1 MRLGKPFIC
10 PAIIGPEE
18 RDLAD
23 FSLSH
28 GQEGSTT
35 PSTKS
40 VFVGMGNYFFLPQIR
55 SVLVTRITVNKD
67 RLSPLFHCRVCG
79 STCSD
84 IIAPHG
90 VTLTGLL
97 LPSHSKRTL
106 LDNRMNQKSEKS
118 ELSQQMKLHRES
130 HRQINTGHHT
140 GKIISFIK
148 SP

>member
-1 MRLGKPFIC
+1 MRLEKPFIC
-10 PAIIGPEE
+10 PAKIGPEE

-40 VFVGMGNYFFLPQIR
+40 VFVGMGNYFFLPQTR
-55 SVLVTRITVNKD
+55 SVSVTRITVNKD

-90 VTLTGLL
+90 VTLTGLQ

-118 ELSQQMKLHRES
+118 ELSQQMKLHRDSQANQHRTS
-130 HRQINTGHHT
+130 HR
-140 GKIISFIK
+140 
-148 SP
+148 